1 MEREERL
8 NFFVSAIL
16 STARLLEGI
25 YDTFFSK
32 RLQILLR
39 QFFIRGVGLFQAKE
53 DDVAQY
59 IIRQEFL
66 QAIRE
71 INRLLEYLSYLNL
84 VRRTPL
90 LIARR
95 SLMRLYLSEIR
106 VLIVPKTETK
116 TGQPGS
122 RVSDSGQPTAEQDKI
137 SQIPKPRLDLNEN
150 QTKILGFIKKFERV
164 RARDVIDQFSALSQR
179 TVKRSLKELIK
190 SGLIEKEAEAR
201 AVFYSPR
208 EG

>member
-1 MEREERL
+1 MREEYL
-8 NFFVSAIL
+8 DFFVSAIL

-25 YDTFFSK
+25 SDIFFSK

-39 QFFIRGVGLFQAKE
+39 QLFIRGVGLSQVKE

-59 IIRQEFL
+59 IIQQEFL

-71 INRLLEYLSYLNL
+71 INRLLEDLLYLNL

-90 LIARR
+90 LVARR

-106 VLIVPKTETK
+106 VRVIPKTEPK
-116 TGQPGS
+116 VSQP
-122 RVSDSGQPTAEQDKI
+122 PTEQTEMPRA
-137 SQIPKPRLDLNEN
+137 PKHSSDLNEN
-150 QTKILGFIKKFERV
+150 QTKILGFIKKFDRV

-179 TVKRSLKELIK
+179 TVKRSLKELMK

-201 AVFYSPR
+201 AVFYSLR